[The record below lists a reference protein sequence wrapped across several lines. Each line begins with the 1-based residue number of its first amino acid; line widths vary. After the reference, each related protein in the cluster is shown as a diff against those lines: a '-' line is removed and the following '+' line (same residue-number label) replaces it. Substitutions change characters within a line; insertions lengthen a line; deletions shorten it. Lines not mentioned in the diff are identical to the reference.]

1 MFSKALPARAI
12 VIAVV
17 LIVGAGTATA
27 AAAVSIGGGAPSSV
41 APTHSND
48 SPTDASSDKAGSNA
62 AAPHTA
68 AATVTSGPSQRQ
80 GNGPNVHAL
89 PGLCRAQI
97 ASAGHPNAHSVVSSV
112 NCSGVTP
119 AGSGSPDS
127 SPTSSASSADGPSNG
142 APGSADGTQG
152 TGGAEHG
159 HGRP

>member
-1 MFSKALPARAI
+1 MFSKALPAKAI

-27 AAAVSIGGGAPSSV
+27 AAAVSMGGGAPSSV
-41 APTHSND
+41 APTHSSD
-48 SPTDASSDKAGSNA
+48 TPTNASSDKAGNA
-62 AAPHTA
+62 ATPHTA
-68 AATVTSGPSQRQ
+68 APTVTSGSSQRQ

-112 NCSGVTP
+112 DCSGVTP

-127 SPTSSASSADGPSNG
+127 SPTSSDSSADGLS
-142 APGSADGTQG
+142 DGEPTPAGGTLG

-159 HGRP
+159 HSRP